1 MKTLKNLKKNLAVE
15 GTKYRYKSTAAKC
28 RDPEYRRPIYQSQDD
43 TILLKIL
50 HWTEYRTG
58 QHTPLYKIPLM
69 MHIYI
74 TIPQTALLMPNLHK
88 NPIQHL
94 SLGSC
99 NLMNGEV
106 IQGDPNY
113 TLDFGFVR
121 IKKIVLTYLSLGT
134 GKQ

>member
-1 MKTLKNLKKNLAVE
+1 MKTLKNLKNLAVE

-28 RDPEYRRPIYQSQDD
+28 RDPEYRRPIYQCQDD

-50 HWTEYRTG
+50 HRTEYRTG
-58 QHTPLYKIPLM
+58 KHSALDKIPLM

-106 IQGDPNY
+106 IRRRSQLHIRFWFCEN
-113 TLDFGFVR
+113 
-121 IKKIVLTYLSLGT
+121 KKKLC
-134 GKQ
+134 